1 VVRENMPRRHKMV
14 AGQKRPRDLGPTLND
29 RMMLWL
35 SSGSHVDGLWVG
47 TYFQR
52 NAEQVLRRVE
62 EALRLI
68 KEHDQ
73 QRYKRIVSDLDR
85 VWVRLVPGALGR
97 YVHSLR
103 TCELDE
109 RFVLAE
115 ASLPVV
121 IAATIVH
128 EATHARLCRCG
139 IGYDENV
146 RGRVEAV
153 CFRRELAFARKLP
166 NGEHVREK
174 ALDSLAMPPATWT
187 DAADRDRDLEGS
199 VQALRHLGAP
209 NWVVRALL
217 AGRAWRSSRR
227 SPRT

>member
-1 VVRENMPRRHKMV
+1 MVV
-14 AGQKRPRDLGPTLND
+14 GQKRRPDAVPTLYD
-29 RMMLWL
+29 RITLWL
-35 SSGSHVDGLWVG
+35 SSGRRVDGLWVG
-47 TYFQR
+47 TYFQT
-52 NAEQVLRRVE
+52 NAKEVMRRVE

-68 KEHDQ
+68 KEYDQ
-73 QRYKRIVSDLDR
+73 RRYKRIISDLDR

-97 YVHSLR
+97 YVHAHR

-115 ASLPVV
+115 TSPPEV

-128 EATHARLCRCG
+128 EATHARLWRCG
-139 IGYDENV
+139 IGYAENI

-166 NGEHVREK
+166 NGEHAREK
-174 ALDSLAMPPATWT
+174 ALDYLAMPPATWT
-187 DAADRDRDLEGS
+187 DTADRDRDLEGS
-199 VQALRHLGAP
+199 VETLRYLGAP

-217 AGRAWRSSRR
+217 AGRAWRSSGR